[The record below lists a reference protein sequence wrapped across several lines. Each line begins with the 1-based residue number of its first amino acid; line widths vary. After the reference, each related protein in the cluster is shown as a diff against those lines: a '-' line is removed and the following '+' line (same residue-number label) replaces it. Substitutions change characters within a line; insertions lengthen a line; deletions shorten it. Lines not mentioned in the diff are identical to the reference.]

1 MFAPI
6 TFIKIKGIGL
16 FILWSLYHYNP
27 ISCVSD
33 WPNYKYK
40 ENFSLFH
47 WLDIFVISGLIK
59 RTNRTDICQN
69 ILFVW
74 YKRGNYHSRYIVDS
88 IFPNPWLASS
98 FKEKNIFWS
107 RKSFTGCVSSSGG
120 LHNPDLDRGI
130 PWGIKG
136 ISFSFKN
143 WIFCYWKFVGIN

>member
-59 RTNRTDICQN
+59 RTNRNDICQN
-69 ILFVW
+69 IL
-74 YKRGNYHSRYIVDS
+74 YILFGKSVV
-88 IFPNPWLASS
+88 ITTAVILLIVFFQIP
-98 FKEKNIFWS
+98 NIFWS
-107 RKSFTGCVSSSGG
+107 RKSFPGCVSSSGG

-130 PWGIKG
+130 PWGIIE
-136 ISFSFKN
+136 ISPSSKY